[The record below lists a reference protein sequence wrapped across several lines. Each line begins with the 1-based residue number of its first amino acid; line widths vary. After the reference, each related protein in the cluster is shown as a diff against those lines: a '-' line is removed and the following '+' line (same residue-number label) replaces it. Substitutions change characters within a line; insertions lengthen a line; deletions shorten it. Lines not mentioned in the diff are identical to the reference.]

1 MKSRLGHETPTII
14 ELNHIFYLT
23 FRSYQKSII
32 KISVEG
38 SEERQRNFTKIKP
51 DCKIPVVN
59 FPGLESKSKEE
70 YEAIRAHPNQF
81 ILRFET

>member
-23 FRSYQKSII
+23 FSSYQKSII

-38 SEERQRNFTKIKP
+38 LKKGR
-51 DCKIPVVN
+51 
-59 FPGLESKSKEE
+59 
-70 YEAIRAHPNQF
+70 
-81 ILRFET
+81 ETSQ

>member
-38 SEERQRNFTKIKP
+38 LKKGRETSQRLNLIAKYPLQIFP
-51 DCKIPVVN
+51 D
-59 FPGLESKSKEE
+59 
-70 YEAIRAHPNQF
+70 
-81 ILRFET
+81 